1 MMNTTSI
8 QYISDNNGKPT
19 SVIVPIAVWQ
29 RIEAMQTWLTG
40 NQGNAWDALETFVG
54 SVEAKVDRSSIQQDS
69 LWDIVGMAEGEK
81 MDIARRHDEYLYG
94 VNGVK

>member
-8 QYISDNNGKPT
+8 QYISDNKGKPT

-29 RIEAMQTWLTG
+29 RIEAMQTWLTA

-54 SVEAKVDRSSIQQDS
+54 SVEAKVDGSSNQQDS

-81 MDIARRHDEYLYG
+81 MDIARRHQAG
-94 VNGVK
+94 FQIKP